1 MNTNNKTQE
10 CYSLF
15 WGEDLSMS
23 EKFNDLSEALF
34 AFDVALTN
42 RNWNADNIDKPL
54 FLGSITAKET
64 TEDGEGLLP
73 GNKIAV
79 GIAAVDEDTEYF
91 NNIDSFY
98 VSAVN
103 DTLDYERTVREKLQ
117 EISMDAYYVD
127 ILHKEEAA

>member
-1 MNTNNKTQE
+1 MNITNKRQK
-10 CYSLF
+10 CYTLF

-64 TEDGEGLLP
+64 TEDGEGLLRSSD
-73 GNKIAV
+73 IAV
-79 GIAAVDEDTEYF
+79 GIAAVDDDTEYF
-91 NNIDSFY
+91 NNIDSFF
-98 VSAVN
+98 VSAAN
-103 DTLDYERTVREKLQ
+103 DAFDIEHTVREKLQ

-127 ILHKEEAA
+127 NLHKEEAA

>member
-73 GNKIAV
+73 SNNIAV

-103 DTLDYERTVREKLQ
+103 DTLDCELTVREKLQ

-127 ILHKEEAA
+127 TLHKEEAA

>member
-42 RNWNADNIDKPL
+42 RKWNADNIDTPL

-64 TEDGEGLLP
+64 TEDGEVLLP
-73 GNKIAV
+73 SNNIAV

-103 DTLDYERTVREKLQ
+103 DTLDCELMVREKLQ
-117 EISMDAYYVD
+117 EISMDSYYVD
-127 ILHKEEAA
+127 TLHKEEAA